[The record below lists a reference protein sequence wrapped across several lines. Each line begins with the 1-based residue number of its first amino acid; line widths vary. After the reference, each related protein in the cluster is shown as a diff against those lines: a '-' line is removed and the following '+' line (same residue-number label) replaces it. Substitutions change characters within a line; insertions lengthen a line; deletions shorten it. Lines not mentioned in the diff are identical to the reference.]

1 MPNNIGLIILDGW
14 GIGNKSESDAIYHAN
29 TPYMDMLLSR
39 YPNSTLSTSGEDVG
53 LPDGQ
58 MGNSEVGHLN
68 IGAGRIVYQELTR
81 INKAVKDG
89 DFFRNPVL
97 QKAFETAKE
106 TNSSIHFMGLVS
118 KGGVHSSQNHLYA
131 LCQMSEHYGIDNA
144 FVHAFTDGRDCDPK
158 SGLGFVQELEEHIA
172 KTNVKIATLIGR
184 YYAMDRDNRWER
196 IKKAYDLMVH
206 GHGTSFN
213 TASEAISA
221 SYEKEITD
229 EFIDPCIIDKDG
241 TIKNAVKLFDG
252 LIVESVLIPTPNRT
266 TACVSTQV
274 GCSLDCKFC
283 ATAKLKK
290 MRNLNPDEIYDQVKA
305 IDQESRLYHSR
316 PLSNIVFMGMGEPLM
331 NYNNVLK
338 SIDKITSEEGL
349 GMSPKRITVSTS
361 GIPKMI
367 KKLADDKVKFNL
379 AVSLHSAIQEKRRQI
394 MPFATKFTLIDLKES
409 LQYWYEKTNQRITY
423 EYVIWEGINDT
434 REDIDALIRYCKQ
447 VPCKVNL
454 IEYNAID
461 DDSFKQA
468 PKTVTDAYIYTLEKN
483 RIPVTVRRSRGKD
496 IDAACGQLANKK

>member
-1 MPNNIGLIILDGW
+1 
-14 GIGNKSESDAIYHAN
+14 
-29 TPYMDMLLSR
+29 
-39 YPNSTLSTSGEDVG
+39 
-53 LPDGQ
+53 
-58 MGNSEVGHLN
+58 
-68 IGAGRIVYQELTR
+68 
-81 INKAVKDG
+81 
-89 DFFRNPVL
+89 
-97 QKAFETAKE
+97 
-106 TNSSIHFMGLVS
+106 
-118 KGGVHSSQNHLYA
+118 
-131 LCQMSEHYGIDNA
+131 
-144 FVHAFTDGRDCDPK
+144 
-158 SGLGFVQELEEHIA
+158 
-172 KTNVKIATLIGR
+172 
-184 YYAMDRDNRWER
+184 
-196 IKKAYDLMVH
+196 
-206 GHGTSFN
+206 
-213 TASEAISA
+213 
-221 SYEKEITD
+221 
-229 EFIDPCIIDKDG
+229 
-241 TIKNAVKLFDG
+241 
-252 LIVESVLIPTPNRT
+252 
-266 TACVSTQV
+266 
-274 GCSLDCKFC
+274 
-283 ATAKLKK
+283 
-290 MRNLNPDEIYDQVKA
+290 
-305 IDQESRLYHSR
+305 
-316 PLSNIVFMGMGEPLM
+316 MGMGEPLM

-379 AVSLHSAIQEKRRQI
+379 AVSLHSAIQEKREQI

-468 PKTVTDAYIYTLEKN
+468 SKRVTDAYIYTLEKN